1 MIKEDGSLW
10 TFGINY
16 NGQLGNGTQVN
27 SPTPVQIET
36 SGVVDVSPFWDAT
49 VYVKSDGSLWGMGRN
64 HHKMIKN
71 TGNTIYLS
79 PVKMVENGVA
89 KAAVGSWHLIYLKND
104 GSVWG
109 REVIRM
115 GDSGN
120 RPVLPT
126 PIPYKLY
133 PVGQLMWGPVL
144 SIP

>member
-1 MIKEDGSLW
+1 MDPYGHLVQI
-10 TFGINY
+10 TM
-16 NGQLGNGTQVN
+16 GNWEMAPKLN
-27 SPTPVQIET
+27 SSTPVQIET
-36 SGVVDVSPFWDAT
+36 SGVVDVSTFWDTT

-64 HHKMIKN
+64 HIKMIKN

-109 REVIRM
+109 R
-115 GDSGN
+115 GSNKDGFDSGN
-120 RPVLPT
+120 RPVLPNKIV
-126 PIPYKLY
+126 IPYKLY

-144 SIP
+144 NIP